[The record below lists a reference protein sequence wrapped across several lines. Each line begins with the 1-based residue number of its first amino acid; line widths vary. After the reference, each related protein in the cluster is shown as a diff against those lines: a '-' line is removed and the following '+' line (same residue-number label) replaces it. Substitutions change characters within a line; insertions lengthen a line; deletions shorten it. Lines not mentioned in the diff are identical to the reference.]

1 MEEEV
6 SINNEK
12 NILCTRENGSKL
24 KMFWRPKLFDTLP
37 ESASEWVGG
46 G

>member
-1 MEEEV
+1 MKAKNIEEKI

-24 KMFWRPKLFDTLP
+24 KMF
-37 ESASEWVGG
+37 
-46 G
+46 